1 MVGAGEERGVE
12 ITILPLRFVG
22 IVVCTCKNV
31 RAVCVCWLW
40 WFCTAH
46 VNVMW
51 MVCYYLFFFFFFL
64 KLVITYYSNN
74 TMSNFEILD
83 YHLRWVLYLQSIRVV
98 YALPFGGF
106 CTAQRECDVNGF
118 FFFLNIKYI

>member
-1 MVGAGEERGVE
+1 MLA
-12 ITILPLRFVG
+12 L
-22 IVVCTCKNV
+22 VVLYCTCECDV
-31 RAVCVCWLW
+31 DGVL
-40 WFCTAH
+40 
-46 VNVMW
+46 
-51 MVCYYLFFFFFFL
+51 LLFFFFFL